1 MWKQQLRTKTSNATM
16 DLDIKPTP
24 KKKKTNCLKKL
35 EEMAN
40 KLENYNI
47 LLEERW
53 NAGWSNFSEYYEPI
67 IREYSTADGGVHYSF
82 GLKIK
87 DEYNAYSLPD
97 NHLDIYEQKEVI
109 FNPIPEDVAC
119 EALRIL
125 NTHQKTTT
133 DYDSERQYRYNDWFI
148 TRDYNED
155 YQRNTN
161 SIEIADPDGAL
172 QISLHW
178 GNGEDNGTID
188 DPNNPDLYQ
197 YGREPNLYKISG
209 YYDAM
214 QFGFNWHK

>member
-35 EEMAN
+35 EELAN
-40 KLENYNI
+40 KLKNYNI

-53 NAGWSNFSEYYEPI
+53 NAGWSDFSEYYEPLVTKH
-67 IREYSTADGGVHYSF
+67 STADTVEAFYQF

-87 DEYNAYSLPD
+87 DEYSIHSFS
-97 NHLDIYEQKEVI
+97 NHLDLHENKEVI

-125 NTHQKTTT
+125 NTHQKTSME
-133 DYDSERQYRYNDWFI
+133 YDSEQHYDYKGWFI
-148 TRDYNED
+148 VRDYNQD
-155 YQRNTN
+155 YQRNRN

-178 GNGEDNGTID
+178 GNGEDNGTIE
-188 DPNNPDLYQ
+188 DPNNPDVFQ
-197 YGREPNLYKISG
+197 YGRERNLYRISG
-209 YYDAM
+209 YYDAWD
-214 QFGFNWHK
+214 FGFNWHK